1 MNTITVEVPT
11 KIAQKYGKKI
21 VSYQELLEL
30 VEESFWT
37 DFDVEPKIE
46 IKDFLINFDKMKI
59 LYEKID
65 HIVATKE
72 LEKGETKSFT
82 DVNELFNDLDN

>member
-30 VEESFWT
+30 VEETFWT
-37 DFDVEPKIE
+37 DFDVEPKME
-46 IKDFLINFDKMKI
+46 MKDFYNI
-59 LYEKID
+59 L
-65 HIVATKE
+65 
-72 LEKGETKSFT
+72 S
-82 DVNELFNDLDN
+82 NDGSKTNKDSK

>member
-1 MNTITVEVPT
+1 MQKMTTATITQDTISIPKT
-11 KIAQKYGKKI
+11 
-21 VSYQELLEL
+21 LFTDFL
-30 VEESFWT
+30 VE
-37 DFDVEPKIE
+37 
-46 IKDFLINFDKMKI
+46 FDKMKI

>member
-37 DFDVEPKIE
+37 DFDVEPKME
-46 IKDFLINFDKMKI
+46 MKDFYNI
-59 LYEKID
+59 LSNNGSK
-65 HIVATKE
+65 TNKNS
-72 LEKGETKSFT
+72 K
-82 DVNELFNDLDN
+82 

>member
-1 MNTITVEVPT
+1 MQKMTTATITQDTISIPKT
-11 KIAQKYGKKI
+11 
-21 VSYQELLEL
+21 LFTDFL
-30 VEESFWT
+30 VE
-37 DFDVEPKIE
+37 
-46 IKDFLINFDKMKI
+46 FDKMKI

-82 DVNELFNDLDN
+82 DVNELFDDLDN

>member
-1 MNTITVEVPT
+1 MTTATIPQDTISIPKT
-11 KIAQKYGKKI
+11 
-21 VSYQELLEL
+21 LFTDFL
-30 VEESFWT
+30 VE
-37 DFDVEPKIE
+37 
-46 IKDFLINFDKMKI
+46 FDKMKI

-82 DVNELFNDLDN
+82 DVNELFDDLDN